1 LNPGIALSRWRD
13 FPRGNFVWFF
23 LLLAIYSGF
32 VCAKLGASD
41 LTQDEGSFGIS
52 ALNIRAD
59 YHQLAMVGEQ
69 PAGPAASKPFLYPVF
84 LLSSIF
90 VFGQNAFAIRIVN
103 VIALAVASI
112 FLYAS
117 ARSLLKDDILALLA
131 SSFFLLNAG
140 TISYGRLVTADPFVV
155 LWGCVGLFGAVR
167 FYEEERARWAML
179 SGFGLGLAFLSKL
192 WLIFPYALACLVLFV
207 LKFLTKKGLRFF
219 ALPLLAFVIFL
230 FISSLHL
237 LAVIIL
243 TPHDLSHWL
252 DTYFGI
258 SLGSRV
264 AGGGFDPA
272 MWYRPWWFYFA
283 GVFKITFFVF
293 PMILLGTPALTKR
306 RNLVLTAVVV
316 ALILPIFLLSLFR
329 VKETVYIF
337 PVFPGL
343 AIVVALGLDYFFRT
357 ATRTGIITFT
367 IVSMLV
373 AAWFYRQSV
382 FAQRELILI
391 EVFYLVYLLAG
402 FAGSHY
408 SVLTRAIVVTA
419 LLLATF
425 VVGIM
430 AVRRTL
436 EHRTYYR
443 EIAEYFKNR
452 LRSLAPGNVAF
463 VSPEF
468 AALSFSTFRTGQY
481 WQTYYFHEDDAVF
494 ERDLIDRRQVFYVV
508 DPSGKLY
515 GGQPSPGEWQALRE
529 HAHEISPEVE
539 AFIGHPIA
547 LRIFV
552 PSVTH

>member
-1 LNPGIALSRWRD
+1 
-13 FPRGNFVWFF
+13 
-23 LLLAIYSGF
+23 
-32 VCAKLGASD
+32 
-41 LTQDEGSFGIS
+41 
-52 ALNIRAD
+52 
-59 YHQLAMVGEQ
+59 
-69 PAGPAASKPFLYPVF
+69 
-84 LLSSIF
+84 
-90 VFGQNAFAIRIVN
+90 
-103 VIALAVASI
+103 
-112 FLYAS
+112 
-117 ARSLLKDDILALLA
+117 
-131 SSFFLLNAG
+131 
-140 TISYGRLVTADPFVV
+140 
-155 LWGCVGLFGAVR
+155 
-167 FYEEERARWAML
+167 
-179 SGFGLGLAFLSKL
+179 
-192 WLIFPYALACLVLFV
+192 
-207 LKFLTKKGLRFF
+207 
-219 ALPLLAFVIFL
+219 
-230 FISSLHL
+230 
-237 LAVIIL
+237 
-243 TPHDLSHWL
+243 
-252 DTYFGI
+252 
-258 SLGSRV
+258 
-264 AGGGFDPA
+264 
-272 MWYRPWWFYFA
+272 
-283 GVFKITFFVF
+283 
-293 PMILLGTPALTKR
+293 
-306 RNLVLTAVVV
+306 
-316 ALILPIFLLSLFR
+316 LILPIFLLSLFR